1 MDQERDR
8 EELRRRALGWAPAA
22 PRIDE
27 IDHGRDLR
35 LEVGPRGRDLARV
48 DGIDC
53 LGQSLTVAL
62 TTMRGSDVFNTDFG
76 FDGLNALVEETN
88 PVITRERVRVSV
100 INVLRREPRVRRIG
114 DVRFRVGALGSSDLP
129 EPNEDD
135 APEPVVPFGTVS
147 VRVAF
152 ETVTGEPVAVDL
164 GRVAERG

>member
-1 MDQERDR
+1 MDQQRDR
-8 EELRRRALGWAPAA
+8 DELRRRTLGWAPAA

-35 LEVGPRGRDLARV
+35 LAAGPSGRDLARV

-53 LGQSLTVAL
+53 LGQALTVAL
-62 TTMRGSDVFNTDFG
+62 TTLRGSDVFNTDFG

-88 PVITRERVRVSV
+88 PVITRERVRVGV

-114 DVRFRVGALGSSDLP
+114 DVRFGAGALGSLDLTD
-129 EPNEDD
+129 ESE
-135 APEPVVPFGTVS
+135 EPVEPIGTLS

-152 ETVTGEPVAVDL
+152 ETVTGEPLTVDL
-164 GRVAERG
+164 GRVIGRG